1 MTGRGMADH
10 VEATLGLA
18 EKILKSAKRCV
29 PNGDRD
35 APCRWYRSSSLSFQP
50 DLDQTAD
57 RLGGASF
64 LFPLSSLEFALD
76 GIADELGHFLLADQ
90 RLNPFQ
96 RFFRKPDDGRFY
108 V

>member
-1 MTGRGMADH
+1 MVSVIIAF
-10 VEATLGLA
+10 L
-18 EKILKSAKRCV
+18 SA
-29 PNGDRD
+29 
-35 APCRWYRSSSLSFQP
+35 RSRP
-50 DLDQTAD
+50 DGGSP
-57 RLGGASF
+57 RGASF